1 MHACKLHT
9 PSIKQLSETH
19 LHNIMSNHINAS
31 ALISQPAVAFWN
43 SYREIGRNVLVV
55 ATLFAAVC
63 VEFMADRAQTVSSQR
78 PIQTQ
83 NEISAAQGIAVRK
96 MCAPEARLEFVY
108 RLRMLNPPPERG
120 RQGMKRSLGPGTS
133 DVWVLTFV
141 LLHMKLFLRMG
152 SEGPMRGSS
161 ATHGAPCL
169 EDLTGVSRSWAYHL
183 AATEL
188 TFTPYEYQLQG
199 AAPIFPGNLHADMQT
214 YKHLCLKEHHRHVL
228 LT

>member
-1 MHACKLHT
+1 MFHARK
-9 PSIKQLSETH
+9 
-19 LHNIMSNHINAS
+19 
-31 ALISQPAVAFWN
+31 
-43 SYREIGRNVLVV
+43 
-55 ATLFAAVC
+55 
-63 VEFMADRAQTVSSQR
+63 
-78 PIQTQ
+78 
-83 NEISAAQGIAVRK
+83 EISAAQGIAVRK

-169 EDLTGVSRSWAYHL
+169 EDLTGVSRSWAYRTSTGTCQGSL
-183 AATEL
+183 NQNSPLSGSILSSLSYTAT
-188 TFTPYEYQLQG
+188 PSR
-199 AAPIFPGNLHADMQT
+199 ARPCCN
-214 YKHLCLKEHHRHVL
+214 
-228 LT
+228 